1 MWKEY
6 FDFSFGYLVVSQQLV
21 IMAVLDP
28 TLFDH
33 VGLWL
38 EPLGNRCMVEL
49 CLLSRKTKVWTY
61 FFRWKRRLAEKLSV
75 KLKLAGLIKLMPEKV
90 VHLCSLLAVT
100 TQSAHAWTNSWAL
113 TIRNL
118 TWRTRLAPLS
128 EKKGKCWL
136 CSPQLIINISQRLW
150 SSWSQDQPSATHT
163 KKKENCHLHAARC

>member
-1 MWKEY
+1 MKGVLRFFFWL
-6 FDFSFGYLVVSQQLV
+6 FGSVAAAGYYGGFGSNFVWSCGLVARTFGKS
-21 IMAVLDP
+21 MHGWA
-28 TLFDH
+28 LFAITQDQSM
-33 VGLWL
+33 
-38 EPLGNRCMVEL
+38 NF
-49 CLLSRKTKVWTY
+49 